1 MNSDIYNE
9 LTDSLKLIL
18 TPVEIECNEIISFF
32 ITTLFLRYANIYTGG
47 M

>member
-18 TPVEIECNEIISFF
+18 TPVEIECNEIISFL
-32 ITTLFLRYANIYTGG
+32 TTLFLRYANIYTGG